1 MFRYLHYVV
10 HTCRRLDSLVVTFP
24 NVATLTW
31 NVTATLPKKVK
42 TEVPSDLYEV
52 IENARVKPS
61 PFKVVSC
68 DQSIVKLFFKLGYVL
83 SRAKNSGRQCHFKIW
98 LDCHKLKKNP
108 YLIMRMST
116 KCQKKMRTK

>member
-1 MFRYLHYVV
+1 MSTFGF
-10 HTCRRLDSLVVTFP
+10 TCCDISQRSHSYMECDRNMALV
-24 NVATLTW
+24 
-31 NVTATLPKKVK
+31 PKKVK

-108 YLIMRMST
+108 YLIMPMST
-116 KCQKKMRTK
+116 KCQKKREKNNNYCHTT